1 MNPLLSLWMNVYYQS
16 LRLHAKLKGAPL
28 VPYELSY
35 LWYRLCQ
42 ANRRMSYD
50 AFMYERQDLMHY
62 FVMDL
67 AKRGSSR
74 ISGLCSILLVLAFTN
89 ILQWLLGVNLWL
101 YLGKSWQ
108 AVIAFPLT
116 IVGLSILFDH
126 YVVRYKGR
134 YIPYF
139 EHYAQE
145 PPAKQCLR
153 RWVGILLMILI
164 LLGAFPM
171 IALL

>member
-16 LRLHAKLKGAPL
+16 LRLHAKLQGAPF

-35 LWYRLCQ
+35 LWYRLGP
-42 ANRRMSYD
+42 AHRRMSYLT
-50 AFMYERQDLMHY
+50 FMYERQDLTNC
-62 FVMDL
+62 FVSDL
-67 AKRGSSR
+67 AKGGSSR

-89 ILQWLLGVNLWL
+89 ILQWLFGVNLWP

-108 AVIAFPLT
+108 FVIAFPLT

-145 PPAKQCLR
+145 PPAKQCQR

>member
-16 LRLHAKLKGAPL
+16 LRLHAKLEGAPF

-35 LWYRLCQ
+35 LWYRLGP
-42 ANRRMSYD
+42 AHRRMSYA
-50 AFMYERQDLMHY
+50 AFMYERQDLTNR
-62 FVMDL
+62 FVSDL
-67 AKRGSSR
+67 AKAGSSR
-74 ISGLCSILLVLAFTN
+74 ISGLSSILLVLAFTN
-89 ILQWLLGVNLWL
+89 ILQWLLGVNLWP

-108 AVIAFPLT
+108 FVIAFPLT

-145 PPAKQCLR
+145 PPAKQCQR
-153 RWVGILLMILI
+153 RWVATLLMILI
-164 LLGAFPM
+164 CLGAIPM

>member
-16 LRLHAKLKGAPL
+16 LRLHAKLQGAPF

-35 LWYRLCQ
+35 LWYRLGP
-42 ANRRMSYD
+42 AHRRMSYA
-50 AFMYERQDLMHY
+50 AFMYERQDLTNR

-67 AKRGSSR
+67 AKGGSSR
-74 ISGLCSILLVLAFTN
+74 ISGLSSILLVFAFTN
-89 ILQWLLGVNLWL
+89 ILQWLLGVNLWP

-126 YVVRYKGR
+126 YIVRYKGR

-145 PPAKQCLR
+145 SPAKQCQR
-153 RWVGILLMILI
+153 RWVAMLLMILI

>member
-16 LRLHAKLKGAPL
+16 LRFHAKLQGAPV

-35 LWYRLCQ
+35 LWYRLGP
-42 ANRRMSYD
+42 AHRRMSYD
-50 AFMYERQDLMHY
+50 AFMYERQDLMNC

-67 AKRGSSR
+67 AKEGNSR
-74 ISGLCSILLVLAFTN
+74 ISGLCSILLILAFAN

-134 YIPYF
+134 YIPYL
-139 EHYAQE
+139 EHYTQE
-145 PPAKQCLR
+145 SPAKQCLR

-164 LLGAFPM
+164 LLAAFPM

>member
-16 LRLHAKLKGAPL
+16 LRFHAKLQGAPV

-35 LWYRLCQ
+35 LWYRLGP
-42 ANRRMSYD
+42 AHRRMSYA
-50 AFMYERQDLMHY
+50 AFIYERQDLMHY
-62 FVMDL
+62 FVANL
-67 AKRGSSR
+67 AKGGNSR
-74 ISGLCSILLVLAFTN
+74 ISGLCSILLILAFAN
-89 ILQWLLGVNLWL
+89 ILQWLLGVNLWP

-134 YIPYF
+134 YIPYL
-139 EHYAQE
+139 EHYTQE
-145 PPAKQCLR
+145 SPAKQCQR
-153 RWVGILLMILI
+153 RWVGMLLMILI

>member
-1 MNPLLSLWMNVYYQS
+1 MNLLLFLWMNVYYQS
-16 LRLHAKLKGAPL
+16 LRFHAKLQGAPI

-35 LWYRLCQ
+35 RWYRLGP
-42 ANRRMSYD
+42 AHRRMSYA
-50 AFMYERQDLMHY
+50 AFMYERQDLMNC

-67 AKRGSSR
+67 AKEGNSR
-74 ISGLCSILLVLAFTN
+74 ISGLCSILLTLAFAN
-89 ILQWLLGVNLWL
+89 ILQWLLGVNLWP

-134 YIPYF
+134 YIPYL

-145 PPAKQCLR
+145 PPAKQYQR
-153 RWVGILLMILI
+153 RWVAMLLMIL
-164 LLGAFPM
+164 LFLGAFPM

>member
-1 MNPLLSLWMNVYYQS
+1 M
-16 LRLHAKLKGAPL
+16 
-28 VPYELSY
+28 
-35 LWYRLCQ
+35 
-42 ANRRMSYD
+42 
-50 AFMYERQDLMHY
+50 
-62 FVMDL
+62 
-67 AKRGSSR
+67 
-74 ISGLCSILLVLAFTN
+74 
-89 ILQWLLGVNLWL
+89 
-101 YLGKSWQ
+101 
-108 AVIAFPLT
+108 T

-139 EHYAQE
+139 EDYAQE

>member
-16 LRLHAKLKGAPL
+16 LRFHAKLRGAPI

-35 LWYRLCQ
+35 LCYRLGP
-42 ANRRMSYD
+42 AHRRMSYA

-62 FVMDL
+62 FVADL
-67 AKRGSSR
+67 AKGGNSR

-89 ILQWLLGVNLWL
+89 ILQWLLRVNLWL

-134 YIPYF
+134 YIPYL

-145 PPAKQCLR
+145 PPAKQCRR

-164 LLGAFPM
+164 FLGAFPM

>member
-16 LRLHAKLKGAPL
+16 LRLHAKLKGAPI

-35 LWYRLCQ
+35 LWYRLCP
-42 ANRRMSYD
+42 AHRRMSYD
-50 AFMYERQDLMHY
+50 AFMYERQDLMTY

-134 YIPYF
+134 SFPTLNTMPRSPLQSS
-139 EHYAQE
+139 ACV
-145 PPAKQCLR
+145 AGWVSCL
-153 RWVGILLMILI
+153 
-164 LLGAFPM
+164 
-171 IALL
+171 

>member
-16 LRLHAKLKGAPL
+16 LRLHAKLKGAPI

-35 LWYRLCQ
+35 LWYRLCP
-42 ANRRMSYD
+42 AHRRMSYD
-50 AFMYERQDLMHY
+50 AFMYERQDLMNY

-67 AKRGSSR
+67 AKGGSSR

-134 YIPYF
+134 SFPTLSTMPRSPLQSS
-139 EHYAQE
+139 AS
-145 PPAKQCLR
+145 AAGWLCCL
-153 RWVGILLMILI
+153 
-164 LLGAFPM
+164 
-171 IALL
+171 